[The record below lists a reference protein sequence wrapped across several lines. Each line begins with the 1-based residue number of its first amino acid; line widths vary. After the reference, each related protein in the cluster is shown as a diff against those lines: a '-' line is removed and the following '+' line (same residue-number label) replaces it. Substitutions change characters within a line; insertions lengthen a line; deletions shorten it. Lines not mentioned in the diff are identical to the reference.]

1 MPAELRENMNLAAM
15 EDFDIDAA
23 LRVITSPEFQKLL
36 NQEYNYA
43 YFNMRIDSSSAK
55 ELVKEL
61 DSYIQNLGDSNQF
74 YQWTLALSACG
85 RYRHFVS
92 LKITPGVWPLS
103 NHKAAF
109 RQAQI
114 SATPIAA
121 VGQKPTFPSV
131 KKEAAAVDNTQHF
144 AHDFGITFIGDKGRI
159 TEMLRTPWY
168 WINICRHLW
177 IICRS
182 FA

>member
-1 MPAELRENMNLAAM
+1 MTAHG
-15 EDFDIDAA
+15 
-23 LRVITSPEFQKLL
+23 RVQLF
-36 NQEYNYA
+36 
-43 YFNMRIDSSSAK
+43 
-55 ELVKEL
+55 
-61 DSYIQNLGDSNQF
+61 
-74 YQWTLALSACG
+74 TL
-85 RYRHFVS
+85 
-92 LKITPGVWPLS
+92 LKITHGVWPLS

-159 TEMLRTPWY
+159 TEMLRTP
-168 WINICRHLW
+168 
-177 IICRS
+177 
-182 FA
+182 